1 MIVEFTVCNYG
12 PFRDPTTLSME
23 ASALKDNDDA
33 VVCKD
38 ITRNGILT
46 SVTIFG
52 PNASGKSFLFKAF
65 SAFISVIRKRRT
77 PSEMI
82 TPYNPFKADKD
93 SIGKPTT
100 FRIKMLID
108 RVRYDYSISYTNERI
123 YSEELTSYPNNYPV
137 ELFKRKYGEKNQKLI
152 EPEKLT
158 DTTSYLLAASQYND
172 AECNKVLEKI
182 MDIMVIGDISIP
194 IGQSLA
200 ILDKEP
206 ELKPMLMDAL
216 DAADLG
222 VTDIRLTKKKVQFNA
237 ADQEEPEERDIVDA
251 RIMHRFERE
260 DGSSFDMILPLR
272 DESNGT
278 REMLSVMVPITKCLN
293 SGGTIFIDEFGSKL
307 HHELTK
313 WIMNLFNSDLN
324 RNDAQIIVNTHDLGL
339 MDIEEVQRRDQIL
352 FTNRNRETGASELYR
367 LIDFRGITKKTK
379 VLRDYL
385 DGKYSAIPYTVRRD
399 IL

>member
-38 ITRNGILT
+38 ITKNGILT

-52 PNASGKSFLFKAF
+52 PNASGKSFLFKAV
-65 SAFISVIRKRRT
+65 SALISVIGKRRT
-77 PSEMI
+77 PNEMI
-82 TPYNPFKADKD
+82 APYNPFKADKD

-100 FRIKMLID
+100 FRINMLID
-108 RVRYDYSISYTNERI
+108 RVRYDYSISYTNERV

-137 ELFKRKYGEKNQKLI
+137 ELFKRKYSEKNQKLI
-152 EPEKLT
+152 EPDKLT
-158 DTTSYLLAASQYND
+158 DTTSYLLSASQYND
-172 AECNKVLEKI
+172 RECNKVLEEI
-182 MDIMVIGDISIP
+182 MNIMVIGDLSMP
-194 IGQSLA
+194 IGVSLA
-200 ILDKEP
+200 ILYKEP
-206 ELKPMLMDAL
+206 KLRPMLMDAL

-222 VTDIRLTKKKVQFNA
+222 VTDIRLTKKKAQFNI
-237 ADQEEPEERDIVDA
+237 ADQEESEQEIIEA
-251 RIMHRFERE
+251 GITHRFERE
-260 DGSSFDMILPLR
+260 DGSSFDMILPLKH
-272 DESNGT
+272 ESNGT

-339 MDIEEVQRRDQIL
+339 MDIGEVQRRDQIL